1 MFLFLVAGLQLPLR
15 QSGARA
21 SVCVSRINVLTRD
34 PQAAQSPVPSRSE
47 SAAKQPPESAH
58 FLPAI
63 AIQTSH
69 RDDDDTRGSGF
80 QTKPNN
86 ALLYKKGEAKTLC
99 RKMPPTFFQF
109 KHQFAIVKR
118 RLGREFCGGHAQPC
132 TVCPGFS
139 GGVLLQPQHKKPMEL
154 TRFPPPCL
162 EGEGRDWTSGK
173 ELSEPPVTPK

>member
-58 FLPAI
+58 FLPSI
-63 AIQTSH
+63 TIQTSH
-69 RDDDDTRGSGF
+69 RDDDDDTRTRLQF
-80 QTKPNN
+80 PNK
-86 ALLYKKGEAKTLC
+86 AEQCVIIQKGEAKTLC
-99 RKMPPTFFQF
+99 RKMPPTFCQF

-118 RLGREFCGGHAQPC
+118 RLGREVCGRHAQPC
-132 TVCPGFS
+132 TVC
-139 GGVLLQPQHKKPMEL
+139 HN
-154 TRFPPPCL
+154 TRSPWSSLASPPPCL

>member
-21 SVCVSRINVLTRD
+21 LVCVSRINVLTRD

-58 FLPAI
+58 FLPSI
-63 AIQTSH
+63 TIQTSH
-69 RDDDDTRGSGF
+69 RDDDDDTRTRLQF
-80 QTKPNN
+80 PNK
-86 ALLYKKGEAKTLC
+86 AEQCVIIQKGEAKTLC
-99 RKMPPTFFQF
+99 RKMPPTFCQF

-118 RLGREFCGGHAQPC
+118 RLGREVCGRHAQPC

-139 GGVLLQPQHKKPMEL
+139 GGGFVTTTTQEAHGAHSL
-154 TRFPPPCL
+154 PPTL
-162 EGEGRDWTSGK
+162 SGGGGERLDIWQG
-173 ELSEPPVTPK
+173 VV

>member
-1 MFLFLVAGLQLPLR
+1 MGPELR
-15 QSGARA
+15 
-21 SVCVSRINVLTRD
+21 CVSRINVLTRD

-58 FLPAI
+58 FLPSI
-63 AIQTSH
+63 TIQTSH
-69 RDDDDTRGSGF
+69 RDDDDDDDTHTRLQF
-80 QTKPNN
+80 PNK
-86 ALLYKKGEAKTLC
+86 AEQCVIIQKGEAKTLC
-99 RKMPPTFFQF
+99 RKMPPTFCQF

-118 RLGREFCGGHAQPC
+118 RLGREVCGRHAQPC